1 MKSPP
6 PSDAPGVLPLRREA
20 TRRKGRGAEDRA
32 PPIFIELYDLVLLL
46 YQVVRHF
53 PKSQKFIL
61 GQRIETTAVDV
72 LAAVI
77 EGNLVRDKGPHL
89 HRASVELDKL
99 RVFVRLARDQE
110 GRARNTLSRLA
121 ADDPKRARY
130 EQELAQAQLDQDLYF
145 VFRAITPHHAP
156 LSETEL
162 AGKLERHKGD
172 YKALVD
178 TIRIACANA
187 ESELALLLAPHLRR
201 PREAKKALANVFAAP
216 GAVRV
221 NATSVTVTLEPA
233 GTPNER
239 QAFGALFEQVNRL
252 GLTLPGDPDA
262 RRLRFQLQL

>member
-77 EGNLVRDKGPHL
+77 EANLSRDKGPHL

-99 RVFVRLARDQE
+99 RVFVRLARDLQFMDFNKYE
-110 GRARNTLSRLA
+110 AVSEHIDRAGRMLGGWI
-121 ADDPKRARY
+121 KW
-130 EQELAQAQLDQDLYF
+130 
-145 VFRAITPHHAP
+145 
-156 LSETEL
+156 
-162 AGKLERHKGD
+162 AGKTGGGEEGER
-172 YKALVD
+172 
-178 TIRIACANA
+178 
-187 ESELALLLAPHLRR
+187 S
-201 PREAKKALANVFAAP
+201 
-216 GAVRV
+216 
-221 NATSVTVTLEPA
+221 
-233 GTPNER
+233 
-239 QAFGALFEQVNRL
+239 
-252 GLTLPGDPDA
+252 
-262 RRLRFQLQL
+262 